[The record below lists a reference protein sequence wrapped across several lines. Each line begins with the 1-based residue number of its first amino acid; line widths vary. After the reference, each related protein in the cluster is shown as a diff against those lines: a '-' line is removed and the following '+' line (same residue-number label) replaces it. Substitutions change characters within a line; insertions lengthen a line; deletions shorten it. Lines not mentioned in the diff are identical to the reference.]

1 MTKIKC
7 GFGYICGYKTF
18 EKMKKIALLAIVGF
32 SVWACN
38 PEGNSDEPTT
48 EIETEVV
55 ETEEVE
61 VLNYFGEEI
70 TLDNVILASELPA
83 ALDGKDSLNVKVEGT
98 INACCQTKGCWMDVD
113 LGNGE
118 SMIVKFKDYGFFVP
132 KNASGS
138 TAVLEGV
145 AKVETQSVK
154 WLKHK
159 ASDAGKTQEE
169 IDAIT
174 EPEVKVSFMA
184 NGVII
189 KGELEPE
196 VEEGIEVTE
205 EATEEAASAEE

>member
-1 MTKIKC
+1 
-7 GFGYICGYKTF
+7 
-18 EKMKKIALLAIVGF
+18 MKKIALLAIAGLT
-32 SVWACN
+32 VWACN
-38 PEGNSDEPTT
+38 TEGNSEADINEND
-48 EIETEVV
+48 VV
-55 ETEEVE
+55 EVAEVE

-70 TLDNVILASELPA
+70 TPDNAMAATELSA
-83 ALDGKDSLNVKVEGT
+83 ALKGKDSLNVKVEGT

-132 KNASGS
+132 KNSSGS

-145 AKVETQSVK
+145 AKVETQSVD

-159 ASDAGKTQEE
+159 AEDAGKTQEE

-174 EPEVKVSFMA
+174 EPEVRVSFMA
-184 NGVII
+184 DGVII

-196 VEEGIEVTE
+196 VEEDIIEVTE
-205 EATEEAASAEE
+205 EATEEASAEE

>member
-1 MTKIKC
+1 
-7 GFGYICGYKTF
+7 
-18 EKMKKIALLAIVGF
+18 MKKIALLAIVAM

-38 PEGNSDEPTT
+38 SEGNSEANAT
-48 EIETEVV
+48 ENETAEVEV
-55 ETEEVE
+55 AEVE

-70 TLDNVILASELPA
+70 TLDDAIAASELPA
-83 ALDGKDSLNVKVEGT
+83 ALEGKDSLNVKVEGT

-132 KNASGS
+132 KNSSGS

-145 AKVETQSVK
+145 AKVETQTVD

-159 ASDAGKTQEE
+159 AEDAGKTQEE

-196 VEEGIEVTE
+196 VEEEVESAE
-205 EATEEAASAEE
+205 ETPEETASAEE

>member
-1 MTKIKC
+1 MSLWLYLQNKI
-7 GFGYICGYKTF
+7 YR
-18 EKMKKIALLAIVGF
+18 KMKKIALLAIVGM

-38 PEGNSDEPTT
+38 SEGNGEANV
-48 EIETEVV
+48 IENDSNAIEVA
-55 ETEEVE
+55 EVE
-61 VLNYFGEEI
+61 ILNYFGEEI
-70 TLDNVILASELPA
+70 TLDDAIAASELPA
-83 ALDGKDSLNVKVEGT
+83 ALEGKDSLNVKVEGT

-118 SMIVKFKDYGFFVP
+118 SMVVKFKDYGFFVP
-132 KNASGS
+132 KNSSGS

-145 AKVETQSVK
+145 AKVETQTVD

-159 ASDAGKTQEE
+159 AEDAGKSQEE

-184 NGVII
+184 DGVII

-196 VEEGIEVTE
+196 VEEVVTE
-205 EATEEAASAEE
+205 EATEEASAEE